1 MRIVLTG
8 ASGFLGCEVARQ
20 LVARG
25 HDCAVL
31 LRRDDLAQTRL
42 APLAGRVRIIS
53 GDLFSPESYRAA
65 LRPFAPE
72 ALIHCAWQG
81 VAGADRNDIRQLDN
95 IVATGRLVESAAESG
110 AQIIIGVGSQAEYGQ
125 KPGPV
130 GEEAAAE
137 PTTLYGVAKLAA
149 GQAVLNI
156 AAERGLR
163 AAWGRVFSLY
173 GPGADGPWLV
183 PSLIRAFLAEQA
195 PELTSCEQIWEFT
208 HVADAAAAIIALLES
223 DARGLFNIGS
233 GAPVRLRDAVLLLRD
248 LTAPQI
254 EPLFGRVAYRPDQIM
269 HLEADMSRIRR
280 ATGWRPSVSLER
292 GFAETVA
299 WFRAKAAPGRE

>member
-42 APLAGRVRIIS
+42 APLAERVRIIS

-65 LRPFAPE
+65 LRQFAPE

-81 VAGADRNDIRQLDN
+81 VAGAARNDIRQLDN
-95 IVATGRLVESAAESG
+95 IAATARLVEAAAESG
-110 AQIIIGVGSQAEYGQ
+110 ARLVVGVGSQAEYGQ
-125 KPGPV
+125 KSGPTA
-130 GEEAAAE
+130 EDAAAE
-137 PTTLYGVAKLAA
+137 PTTLYGIAKLAA
-149 GQAVLNI
+149 GQAILNM
-156 AAERGLR
+156 AAERNIR
-163 AAWGRVFSLY
+163 AVWGRVFSLY
-173 GPGADGPWLV
+173 GPGEDGAWLV
-183 PSLIRAFLAEQA
+183 PSLIRAFLADRA
-195 PELTSCEQIWEFT
+195 PELTACEQIWEFT

-223 DARGLFNIGS
+223 PEARGTFNIGS
-233 GAPVRLRDAVLLLRD
+233 GEPVRLRDAVLLLRD
-248 LTAPQI
+248 LTAPRI
-254 EPLFGRVAYRPDQIM
+254 VPLFGRVAYRPDQIM
-269 HLEADMSRIRR
+269 RLEADISRIRR
-280 ATGWRPSVSLER
+280 ATGWRPAVSLER

-299 WFRAKAAPGRE
+299 WFRAKAASI